1 MNQNFN
7 PTMVDR
13 IIEEL
18 VETWILYVFYLNNNS
33 LREDFKTETIQ
44 KLENLIQILNEIDF
58 ERISL
63 NEWEDLETIQEEK
76 SNN

>member
-1 MNQNFN
+1 
-7 PTMVDR
+7 MVDR

-58 ERISL
+58 ERISI
-63 NEWEDLETIQEEK
+63 NEWEDLDTINEEK
-76 SNN
+76 SND

>member
-1 MNQNFN
+1 
-7 PTMVDR
+7 MVDR

-58 ERISL
+58 ERISI
-63 NEWEDLETIQEEK
+63 NEWEDLETIHEEK
-76 SNN
+76 SND

>member
-1 MNQNFN
+1 
-7 PTMVDR
+7 MVDR

-18 VETWILYVFYLNNNS
+18 VETWILYVFYLDNNS

-58 ERISL
+58 ERISI
-63 NEWEDLETIQEEK
+63 NEWEDLDTINEEK
-76 SNN
+76 SND

>member
-1 MNQNFN
+1 
-7 PTMVDR
+7 MVDR

-33 LREDFKTETIQ
+33 LRQDFKTETVQ

-58 ERISL
+58 ERISI
-63 NEWEDLETIQEEK
+63 NEWEDLETIHEEK
-76 SNN
+76 SND